1 MTQTRGRGEACGGD
15 GMTRMTRM
23 SDADGPDASTRSE
36 SRHGGRGPRTGDSE
50 SGRGRQVW
58 DLRRLKTAV
67 AAFGGLDNFFDT
79 TAAVFGPG
87 DEFFATGTSVRR
99 ARDGTTQVR
108 AARVR
113 SNWSEVIDRSLIN
126 EFTEV

>member
-1 MTQTRGRGEACGGD
+1 MGRTRARGAKAGTAGEDPGRA
-15 GMTRMTRM
+15 TRR
-23 SDADGPDASTRSE
+23 AGA
-36 SRHGGRGPRTGDSE
+36 G
-50 SGRGRQVW
+50 GRQVW

-87 DEFFATGTSVRR
+87 DEYFATGTSVRR

>member
-1 MTQTRGRGEACGGD
+1 MEDSDEGRGRMTQTRGRGEACGGD

-87 DEFFATGTSVRR
+87 DESPPARRSGGPATGRPRCARR
-99 ARDGTTQVR
+99 SFALNGV
-108 AARVR
+108 
-113 SNWSEVIDRSLIN
+113 N
-126 EFTEV
+126 